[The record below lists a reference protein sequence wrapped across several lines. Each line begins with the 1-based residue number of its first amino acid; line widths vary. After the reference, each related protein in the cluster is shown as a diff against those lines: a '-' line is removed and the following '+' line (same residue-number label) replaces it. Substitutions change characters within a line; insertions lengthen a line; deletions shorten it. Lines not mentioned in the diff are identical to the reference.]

1 MPGQTIS
8 GGERTWRVRKAV
20 PEDAPK
26 VNIYFENLK
35 AEGLPWFSGFTE
47 SAEACSE
54 FIERSPAGPR
64 SLPSSRRRGRHG
76 CGRFPQFR
84 IRARFHVPIR
94 LRSPTCERPKHIPA
108 QGARRCAYDVVA
120 RVGEIGG
127 GLQELTAAVH
137 AKNEGA
143 QRFLCRFKFREET
156 LPGGSPEYRHFVLE
170 LNGPVAE
177 EAV

>member
-8 GGERTWRVRKAV
+8 GGERTWLVRKAV

-35 AEGLPWFSGFTE
+35 AEDLPWFSGFTE

-54 FIERSPAGPR
+54 FIERSLQAPDR
-64 SLPSSRRRGRHG
+64 SLVLVAEVG
-76 CGRFPQFR
+76 
-84 IRARFHVPIR
+84 
-94 LRSPTCERPKHIPA
+94 T
-108 QGARRCAYDVVA
+108 DVVGFLNCRRLDFMCPSA
-120 RVGEIGG
+120 SDLQHVSVRSTYRNRGLGDALMTSLLEWASSG
-127 GLQELTAAVH
+127 GLRELTAVVH

-143 QRFLCRFKFREET
+143 QRFLCRFKFKEET

-170 LNGPVAE
+170 LSGPEAE